1 MRPQSNIR
9 RWVADAEWAP
19 AQGTAWMLARFK
31 AGTRML
37 LKKKAVFEW
46 HANRRDKDRAKERK
60 LGFVRNGEEEWLG
73 KMQKL
78 VA

>member
-1 MRPQSNIR
+1 
-9 RWVADAEWAP
+9 
-19 AQGTAWMLARFK
+19 MLARFK

-46 HANRRDKDRAKERK
+46 HTNRTDKDRARERN
-60 LGFVRNGEEEWLG
+60 LGFLRSGEEEWLG
-73 KMQKL
+73 KMQKP

>member
-1 MRPQSNIR
+1 
-9 RWVADAEWAP
+9 
-19 AQGTAWMLARFK
+19 
-31 AGTRML
+31 ML